1 MPARPAG
8 LLGKESASFQAM
20 DAVRGSR
27 LRIEETFYLQE
38 INTWYT
44 SEELFEIFMF
54 KLTIILLYSASFI
67 KPYRDPA

>member
-1 MPARPAG
+1 
-8 LLGKESASFQAM
+8 M

-27 LRIEETFYLQE
+27 FRKEETFYLQE